1 MSIVHVSRGVVA
13 AVVMLAG
20 LAAEGNAQERRRSA
34 DGAPPVPPPAGSV
47 MNRRYPA
54 AGVWEG
60 TRRNPMGEESPATLM
75 FEVSDSS
82 KQQYRG
88 AQMMADGGRVPY
100 PEVSWSAGALTWKS
114 PNSGGGD
121 WMYTGRLSGTDTL
134 KVEMVLKGA
143 PWNPSPEPKM
153 TYVLARKAPGR

>member
-1 MSIVHVSRGVVA
+1 MSSIRVTRGALA
-13 AVVMLAG
+13 ALVMLAG
-20 LAAEGNAQERRRSA
+20 LAAEGSAQERRRSA
-34 DGAPPVPPPAGSV
+34 DGAPPPPPAGTV
-47 MNRRYPA
+47 THPRYPA

-60 TRRNPMGEESPATLM
+60 TRRNPSGEESPATLM
-75 FEVSDSS
+75 FEVSDST

-88 AQMMADGGRVPY
+88 AQMMSDGGRVPF
-100 PEVSWSAGALTWKS
+100 PDVSWSAGTLRWKS